1 MGAFLIKQREL
12 CELWSWSSKIAS
24 RPNMASVANYSQLLE
39 SGWINYIG
47 WWRLGHQQVSWW
59 KKLIAKCR
67 LGRAGAKWRNA
78 RNVVNCFVLICSPI
92 PRVIHKQKEVFIE
105 QCGFFWE
112 ILCDMM
118 SPACDGMLAGFLRLT
133 GLAFLLSIPQMSY
146 IRAQRTGI
154 FCGLRWHKMRNVG
167 IRNSIMFGEIARKIV
182 NYVDSDNLIIMS
194 QFLIETMY
202 RYMQFF

>member
-1 MGAFLIKQREL
+1 
-12 CELWSWSSKIAS
+12 
-24 RPNMASVANYSQLLE
+24 MASVANYSQLLE

-92 PRVIHKQKEVFIE
+92 PRVGSFINRKKTMWI
-105 QCGFFWE
+105 FRE
-112 ILCDMM
+112 IQSDDMT

-146 IRAQRTGI
+146 IRTQRTGI

-167 IRNSIMFGEIARKIV
+167 IRNLIMLEESQKKTV
-182 NYVDSDNLIIMS
+182 NYVLC
-194 QFLIETMY
+194 
-202 RYMQFF
+202 MQ